1 MQRDDTFA
9 EVWRDHHDRLLARA
23 TRMLG
28 DAAAAEDVVQEAFR
42 RLHTIPLNEIDDVGG
57 WLAVVARRLC
67 LTRLR
72 AAHVRHEAVG
82 VEAPLVADADPLDRV
97 TLDDEVQAALAVVLD
112 ALTPA
117 ERTAFVLHDVF
128 GFPFDAVAAIVGR
141 TPAAVRQLA
150 SRARRAIRRD
160 QLPTAAARPD
170 TQEHDIVVE
179 RFIAACAGG
188 DIGALVAVLD
198 PDVDGHAELLGFG
211 PIADETGRPIVA
223 QRLVGLFGP
232 GSDSHMV
239 PVTVEGEAGIVIYM
253 RGRLAA
259 LVRLQTENGVIRHL
273 RSWVLPP
280 TR

>member
-1 MQRDDTFA
+1 
-9 EVWRDHHDRLLARA
+9 
-23 TRMLG
+23 
-28 DAAAAEDVVQEAFR
+28 
-42 RLHTIPLNEIDDVGG
+42 GG

-82 VEAPLVADADPLDRV
+82 VEAQIVADADPIDRV

-160 QLPTAAARPD
+160 QLPSAAAFSD
-170 TQEHDIVVE
+170 TREHDIAVE

-198 PDVDGHAELLGFG
+198 PDVDGHAELLGF
-211 PIADETGRPIVA
+211 
-223 QRLVGLFGP
+223 
-232 GSDSHMV
+232 
-239 PVTVEGEAGIVIYM
+239 
-253 RGRLAA
+253 
-259 LVRLQTENGVIRHL
+259 
-273 RSWVLPP
+273 
-280 TR
+280 

>member
-1 MQRDDTFA
+1 M
-9 EVWRDHHDRLLARA
+9 
-23 TRMLG
+23 
-28 DAAAAEDVVQEAFR
+28 
-42 RLHTIPLNEIDDVGG
+42 
-57 WLAVVARRLC
+57 
-67 LTRLR
+67 
-72 AAHVRHEAVG
+72 
-82 VEAPLVADADPLDRV
+82 
-97 TLDDEVQAALAVVLD
+97 VLD

-160 QLPTAAARPD
+160 RLPTPAALSD
-170 TQEHDIVVE
+170 TREHDIVVE

-211 PIADETGRPIVA
+211 TIADETGRPVVA

-232 GSDSHMV
+232 GSESHLV
-239 PVTVEGEAGIVIYM
+239 PVTVEGEAGVVIYV

-259 LVRLQTENGVIRHL
+259 LLRLQTENGVIRHL